1 MANIFIYTGIGI
13 MLLGALYG
21 VCIAVKGI
29 GSRKGNGSEIQNM
42 FSFQFGSV
50 SPGMKKLIA
59 IWGAV
64 MIVGFIITGIGL
76 AIGLK

>member
-29 GSRKGNGSEIQNM
+29 RSRKGNDSEMQNI
-42 FSFQFGSV
+42 FSFQFSV
-50 SPGMKKLIA
+50 WLC
-59 IWGAV
+59 
-64 MIVGFIITGIGL
+64 
-76 AIGLK
+76 

>member
-1 MANIFIYTGIGI
+1 MANIFIYTGIVI

-29 GSRKGNGSEIQNM
+29 RGRKGNESENM

>member
-1 MANIFIYTGIGI
+1 MANIFIYIGIAI

-29 GSRKGNGSEIQNM
+29 RSRKSNSSEIQNI

-50 SPGMKKLIA
+50 SPGMEKLIA
-59 IWGAV
+59 IWGIV
-64 MIVGFIITGIGL
+64 MIAGFIITGIGL